1 MMHIDF
7 EDVPDVPVGVQK
19 MSTTWCCIKNYLV
32 RNNFSVLL
40 TFNTLDNTALY
51 FYNHITISIK
61 YSEQNIIYV
70 TTWANPIKTGSDV
83 Y

>member
-1 MMHIDF
+1 VADDQAEKQLF
-7 EDVPDVPVGVQK
+7 GA
-19 MSTTWCCIKNYLV
+19 YLHV
-32 RNNFSVLL
+32 
-40 TFNTLDNTALY
+40 Y

-61 YSEQNIIYV
+61 YSEKNIIYV